1 MGVEGRLTTD
11 ARNAAVEITLKLYA
25 TLGDYLP
32 HEFNGRARVRN
43 ELQLDVA
50 EGVTVQHVINQMHLP
65 SGMVHLVLVNGVYVP
80 PSARAAHTLSPGDAL
95 AMWPPIA
102 GG

>member
-1 MGVEGRLTTD
+1 VGIEGRLTSGERD
-11 ARNAAVEITLKLYA
+11 AAVEITLKLYA

-32 HEFNGRARVRN
+32 RELNGRVRVHN
-43 ELQLDVA
+43 ELRLDVVERA
-50 EGVTVQHVINQMHLP
+50 TVQHVINQMHLP
-65 SGMVHLVLVNGVYVP
+65 SKMVHLVLVNGFFVP
-80 PSARAAHTLSPGDAL
+80 PSARATHALNAGDAL

>member
-1 MGVEGRLTTD
+1 MGIEGRLTNG
-11 ARNAAVEITLKLYA
+11 ARGAAVEITLKLYA

-32 HEFNGRARVRN
+32 HELNGRVRVSN
-43 ELQLDVA
+43 ELCLNVV

>member
-1 MGVEGRLTTD
+1 M
-11 ARNAAVEITLKLYA
+11 EITLKLYA

-32 HEFNGRARVRN
+32 HELNGKVSQRN
-43 ELQLDVA
+43 ELRLDVV
-50 EGVTVQHVINQMHLP
+50 EGATVQHVIDQMRLP
-65 SGMVHLVLVNGVYVP
+65 SRTVHLVLVNGLYVP
-80 PSARAAHTLSPGDAL
+80 PSARATHALNAGDAL

>member
-1 MGVEGRLTTD
+1 M
-11 ARNAAVEITLKLYA
+11 EITLKLYA

-32 HEFNGRARVRN
+32 HELNGRVRAHN
-43 ELQLDVA
+43 ELRLDVV
-50 EGVTVQHVINQMHLP
+50 EGVTVQHVIDQMHLP
-65 SGMVHLVLVNGVYVP
+65 SKMVHLVLVNGLYVP
-80 PSARAAHTLSPGDAL
+80 PSARETRALNAGDAL